1 MKDDSP
7 GARPPRYTRDLP
19 PAIGR
24 AITQIARAIQ
34 WVPTVKM

>member
-24 AITQIARAIQ
+24 AIAQIARAIQ
-34 WVPTVKM
+34 YAPNVEM